1 MARAHPIRP
10 AVRDTT
16 TKQITKMKQT
26 NREIRSLE
34 GEIKMVG
41 DDRIVEGYAVV
52 FNSRSNEL
60 WDFGNGSFVEVI
72 ERDAITPE
80 LVASSDVK
88 ALLYHN
94 RERVLGRSNKGE
106 GSLTLEL
113 DDHGL
118 KYRFMAPN
126 TADGDT
132 AVELVKRGDISGSSF
147 AFTVG
152 AGGSRMEEQADGT
165 ILRTITKISGLYD
178 ITLTPD
184 PAYSDTSVAV
194 REMQARESEPSK
206 VSEPSDSAVNGASA
220 ERANDFPELG
230 NRYNNL
236 INPYNNKQYE

>member
-1 MARAHPIRP
+1 
-10 AVRDTT
+10 
-16 TKQITKMKQT
+16 MKPT

-60 WDFGNGSFVEVI
+60 WDFGDGTFVEVI
-72 ERDAITPE
+72 ERGAITPE

-118 KYRFMAPN
+118 KYRFKAPN

-147 AFTVG
+147 AFTV
-152 AGGSRMEEQADGT
+152 AKGGSRVEEQADGT

-194 REMQARESEPSK
+194 REMERLESEQ
-206 VSEPSDSAVNGASA
+206 SEPSDSAVSGAGEDA
-220 ERANDFPELG
+220 EPRANDFPELG

-236 INPYNNKQYE
+236 INPFNQQQYE

>member
-1 MARAHPIRP
+1 MS
-10 AVRDTT
+10 
-16 TKQITKMKQT
+16 QT
-26 NREIRSLE
+26 NKEVRSLE

-60 WDFGNGSFVEVI
+60 WDFGNGTFVEII
-72 ERDAITPE
+72 ERGAITPE

-94 RERVLGRSNKGE
+94 RERVLGRSNKGA

-118 KYRFMAPN
+118 KYRFTAPN

-147 AFTVG
+147 AFTV
-152 AGGSRMEEQADGT
+152 AKGGSRMEEQADGT
-165 ILRTITKISGLYD
+165 VLRTITKISGLYD

-194 REMQARESEPSK
+194 REMQARESEPSE
-206 VSEPSDSAVNGASA
+206 VSEPSEPSDSAVSDASA
-220 ERANDFPELG
+220 ERAKDFPELG

-236 INPYNNKQYE
+236 INPFNQQQYE

>member
-1 MARAHPIRP
+1 MN
-10 AVRDTT
+10 
-16 TKQITKMKQT
+16 KT
-26 NREIRSLE
+26 NREVRSLE

-60 WDFGNGSFVEVI
+60 WDFGDGSFVEVI
-72 ERDAITPE
+72 ERGAITPE

-94 RERVLGRSNKGE
+94 RERVLGRSNKGA

-118 KYRFMAPN
+118 KYRFMAPR

-147 AFTVG
+147 AFTV
-152 AGGSRMEEQADGT
+152 ATGGSRMEEQPDGT

-194 REMQARESEPSK
+194 REMQARESEPSE
-206 VSEPSDSAVNGASA
+206 VSEPSDSAASDASA
-220 ERANDFPELG
+220 ERANHFPELG

-236 INPYNNKQYE
+236 INPYNNNEYE

>member
-1 MARAHPIRP
+1 MS
-10 AVRDTT
+10 
-16 TKQITKMKQT
+16 KT
-26 NREIRSLE
+26 NREVRSLE

-60 WDFGNGSFVEVI
+60 WDFGDGTFVEII
-72 ERDAITPE
+72 ERGAITPE

-94 RERVLGRSNKGE
+94 RERVLGRSNKGA

-118 KYRFMAPN
+118 KYRFMAPH

-147 AFTVG
+147 AFTV
-152 AGGSRMEEQADGT
+152 ATGGSRMEEQADGT
-165 ILRTITKISGLYD
+165 ILRTITKIGGLYD

-194 REMQARESEPSK
+194 REMQEKQEPDATTTHEEPTANSE
-206 VSEPSDSAVNGASA
+206 EP
-220 ERANDFPELG
+220 RANDYPELG

>member
-1 MARAHPIRP
+1 MNKA
-10 AVRDTT
+10 
-16 TKQITKMKQT
+16 
-26 NREIRSLE
+26 NREVRSLE

-72 ERDAITPE
+72 ERGAITPE

-94 RERVLGRSNKGE
+94 RERVLGRSNKGA

-118 KYRFMAPN
+118 KYRFMAPR

-147 AFTVG
+147 AFTV
-152 AGGSRMEEQADGT
+152 ARGGSRMEEQADGT
-165 ILRTITKISGLYD
+165 ILRTITKINGLYD

-194 REMQARESEPSK
+194 REMQEKQEP
-206 VSEPSDSAVNGASA
+206 EPEATAKN
-220 ERANDFPELG
+220 EEPRANYYPELG
-230 NRYNNL
+230 KRYDRI
-236 INPYNNKQYE
+236 INQPL

>member
-1 MARAHPIRP
+1 
-10 AVRDTT
+10 
-16 TKQITKMKQT
+16 
-26 NREIRSLE
+26 
-34 GEIKMVG
+34 MVG

-60 WDFGNGSFVEVI
+60 WDFGDGTFVEVI

-118 KYRFMAPN
+118 KYRFMAPR

-147 AFTVG
+147 AFTV
-152 AGGSRMEEQADGT
+152 ATGGSRMEEQADGT
-165 ILRTITKISGLYD
+165 VLRTITKISGLYD

-194 REMQARESEPSK
+194 REMQASQEP
-206 VSEPSDSAVNGASA
+206 EPTA
-220 ERANDFPELG
+220 EPTPEPTAKSQEPRANDYPELG

-236 INPYNNKQYE
+236 IDPFNQQQYE

>member
-1 MARAHPIRP
+1 MS
-10 AVRDTT
+10 
-16 TKQITKMKQT
+16 QT
-26 NREIRSLE
+26 NREVRSLE

-60 WDFGNGSFVEVI
+60 WDFGDGTFVEVI
-72 ERDAITPE
+72 ERGAITPE

-118 KYRFMAPN
+118 KYRFTAPN

-147 AFTVG
+147 AFTV
-152 AGGSRMEEQADGT
+152 AKGGSRVEEQADGT
-165 ILRTITKISGLYD
+165 VLRTITKISGLYD

-194 REMQARESEPSK
+194 REMERLESEVSEPSEP
-206 VSEPSDSAVNGASA
+206 SEQSDSAVNGASA

-236 INPYNNKQYE
+236 INPFNQQQYE

>member
-1 MARAHPIRP
+1 MS
-10 AVRDTT
+10 
-16 TKQITKMKQT
+16 KT

-41 DDRIVEGYAVV
+41 EDRVIEGYAVV

-72 ERDAITPE
+72 EREAITPE

-94 RERVLGRSNKGE
+94 RERVLGRSNKGA

-147 AFTVG
+147 AFTV
-152 AGGSRMEEQADGT
+152 ATGGSRMEKQADGT
-165 ILRTITKISGLYD
+165 VLRTITKISGLYD

-194 REMQARESEPSK
+194 REAQAQESELSEQSEPS
-206 VSEPSDSAVNGASA
+206 ELSDSAVNGAGEEA
-220 ERANDFPELG
+220 EPRANDFPELG
-230 NRYNNL
+230 NRYNNI

>member
-1 MARAHPIRP
+1 MHP
-10 AVRDTT
+10 AVLEITI
-16 TKQITKMKQT
+16 KQIVMNPK

-72 ERDAITPE
+72 EREAITPE

-94 RERVLGRSNKGE
+94 RERVLGRSNKGA

-118 KYRFMAPN
+118 KYRFMAPH

-147 AFTVG
+147 AFTV
-152 AGGSRMEEQADGT
+152 AKGGSRMEEQPDGT

-194 REMQARESEPSK
+194 REMQAKQEP
-206 VSEPSDSAVNGASA
+206 EPTANSQQPTAN
-220 ERANDFPELG
+220 EEPRANDFPELG

>member
-1 MARAHPIRP
+1 MHL
-10 AVRDTT
+10 AVLETT
-16 TKQITKMKQT
+16 IKQIVMNPK

-118 KYRFMAPN
+118 KYRFMAPR

-147 AFTVG
+147 AFTV
-152 AGGSRMEEQADGT
+152 ATGGSRMEEQADGT
-165 ILRTITKISGLYD
+165 VLRTITKISGLYD

-194 REMQARESEPSK
+194 REMQEKQEPEATTTHE
-206 VSEPSDSAVNGASA
+206 EP
-220 ERANDFPELG
+220 RANDYPELG

>member
-1 MARAHPIRP
+1 MS
-10 AVRDTT
+10 
-16 TKQITKMKQT
+16 QT
-26 NREIRSLE
+26 NREVRSLE

-60 WDFGNGSFVEVI
+60 WDFGDGTFVEVI
-72 ERDAITPE
+72 ERGAITPE

-118 KYRFMAPN
+118 KYRFTAPN

-147 AFTVG
+147 AFTV
-152 AGGSRMEEQADGT
+152 ATGGSRVEEQADGT
-165 ILRTITKISGLYD
+165 VLRTITKISGLYD

-194 REMQARESEPSK
+194 REMERLESEQSEESEPSEP
-206 VSEPSDSAVNGASA
+206 SEPSDSAV
-220 ERANDFPELG
+220 RANNYSELG
-230 NRYNNL
+230 ERYNNL
-236 INPYNNKQYE
+236 INPFNQQQYE

>member
-1 MARAHPIRP
+1 MHP
-10 AVRDTT
+10 AVLETT
-16 TKQITKMKQT
+16 IKQPAVMKQT

-118 KYRFMAPN
+118 KYRFMAPR

-147 AFTVG
+147 AFTV
-152 AGGSRMEEQADGT
+152 AQGGSRMEEQADGT

-194 REMQARESEPSK
+194 REMQAQQEP
-206 VSEPSDSAVNGASA
+206 EPEATTTH
-220 ERANDFPELG
+220 EEPRANDYPELG

-236 INPYNNKQYE
+236 INPYNNNEYE

>member
-1 MARAHPIRP
+1 
-10 AVRDTT
+10 
-16 TKQITKMKQT
+16 
-26 NREIRSLE
+26 
-34 GEIKMVG
+34 MVG

-60 WDFGNGSFVEVI
+60 WDFGDGTFVEVI
-72 ERDAITPE
+72 EREAITPE

-106 GSLTLEL
+106 GSLMLEL

-118 KYRFMAPN
+118 KYRFMAPH

-147 AFTVG
+147 AFTV
-152 AGGSRMEEQADGT
+152 AQGGSRMEEQADGT

-194 REMQARESEPSK
+194 REMQASQEPTPEPTANSQEPAASE
-206 VSEPSDSAVNGASA
+206 EP
-220 ERANDFPELG
+220 RANDYPELG

-236 INPYNNKQYE
+236 IDPFNQQQYE

>member
-1 MARAHPIRP
+1 MN
-10 AVRDTT
+10 
-16 TKQITKMKQT
+16 KT
-26 NREIRSLE
+26 NREVRSLE

-60 WDFGNGSFVEVI
+60 WDFGEGSFVEVI
-72 ERDAITPE
+72 ERGAITPE

-94 RERVLGRSNKGE
+94 RERVLGRSNKGA

-118 KYRFMAPN
+118 KYRFMAPR

-147 AFTVG
+147 AFTV
-152 AGGSRMEEQADGT
+152 ARGGSRMEEQADGT
-165 ILRTITKISGLYD
+165 ILRTITKINGLYD

-194 REMQARESEPSK
+194 REMQEKQEP
-206 VSEPSDSAVNGASA
+206 EPEATAKN
-220 ERANDFPELG
+220 EEPRANYYPELG
-230 NRYNNL
+230 KRYDRI
-236 INPYNNKQYE
+236 INQPL

>member
-1 MARAHPIRP
+1 
-10 AVRDTT
+10 
-16 TKQITKMKQT
+16 MKQK

-60 WDFGNGSFVEVI
+60 WDFGDGTFVEVI

-118 KYRFMAPN
+118 KYRFMAPR

-147 AFTVG
+147 AFTV
-152 AGGSRMEEQADGT
+152 ATGGSRMEEQADGT
-165 ILRTITKISGLYD
+165 VLRTITKISGLYD

-194 REMQARESEPSK
+194 REMQASQEP
-206 VSEPSDSAVNGASA
+206 EPTA
-220 ERANDFPELG
+220 EPTPEPTAKSQEPRANDYPELG

-236 INPYNNKQYE
+236 IDPFNQQQYE

>member
-1 MARAHPIRP
+1 
-10 AVRDTT
+10 
-16 TKQITKMKQT
+16 MKPT

-60 WDFGNGSFVEVI
+60 WDFGDGTFVEVI
-72 ERDAITPE
+72 ERGAITPE

-118 KYRFMAPN
+118 KYRFKAPN

-147 AFTVG
+147 AFTV
-152 AGGSRMEEQADGT
+152 AKGGSRVEEQADGT

-184 PAYSDTSVAV
+184 HAYSDTSVAV
-194 REMQARESEPSK
+194 REMERLESEQ
-206 VSEPSDSAVNGASA
+206 SEPSDSAVSGAGEDA
-220 ERANDFPELG
+220 EPRANDFPELG

-236 INPYNNKQYE
+236 INPFNQQQYE

>member
-1 MARAHPIRP
+1 MS
-10 AVRDTT
+10 
-16 TKQITKMKQT
+16 KT
-26 NREIRSLE
+26 NREVRSLE

-60 WDFGNGSFVEVI
+60 WDFGEGAFVEVI
-72 ERDAITPE
+72 ERGAITPE

-94 RERVLGRSNKGE
+94 RERVLGRSNKGV
-106 GSLTLEL
+106 GSLTLEV
-113 DDHGL
+113 DDKGL

-147 AFTVG
+147 AFTV
-152 AGGSRMEEQADGT
+152 AKGGSHIEEQADGT
-165 ILRTITKISGLYD
+165 ILRTITKINGLYD

-194 REMQARESEPSK
+194 REMQEKQEPEATTTHE
-206 VSEPSDSAVNGASA
+206 EPTATP
-220 ERANDFPELG
+220 EEPRANYYPELG
-230 NRYNNL
+230 KRYNNL
-236 INPYNNKQYE
+236 NNPYNNNEYE

>member
-1 MARAHPIRP
+1 MAI
-10 AVRDTT
+10 
-16 TKQITKMKQT
+16 KQQTKMKPT

-60 WDFGNGSFVEVI
+60 WDFGDGTFVEII
-72 ERDAITPE
+72 ERGAITPE

-118 KYRFMAPN
+118 KYRFKAPN

-147 AFTVG
+147 AFTV
-152 AGGSRMEEQADGT
+152 ATGGSRMEEQADGT

-194 REMQARESEPSK
+194 REMQERQEP
-206 VSEPSDSAVNGASA
+206 EPTANSQEA
-220 ERANDFPELG
+220 RANDFSELG

-236 INPYNNKQYE
+236 INPFNQQQYE

>member
-1 MARAHPIRP
+1 MMNKA
-10 AVRDTT
+10 
-16 TKQITKMKQT
+16 
-26 NREIRSLE
+26 NREVRSLE

-72 ERDAITPE
+72 ERGAITPE

-94 RERVLGRSNKGE
+94 RERVLGRSNKGA

-118 KYRFMAPN
+118 KYRFMAPR

-147 AFTVG
+147 AFTV
-152 AGGSRMEEQADGT
+152 ARGGSRMEEQADGT
-165 ILRTITKISGLYD
+165 ILRTITKINGLYD

-194 REMQARESEPSK
+194 REMQEKQEP
-206 VSEPSDSAVNGASA
+206 EPEATAKN
-220 ERANDFPELG
+220 EEPRANYYPELG
-230 NRYNNL
+230 KRYDRI
-236 INPYNNKQYE
+236 INQPL

>member
-1 MARAHPIRP
+1 MGRAHPIPPAALEPTKQP
-10 AVRDTT
+10 AV
-16 TKQITKMKQT
+16 MKQK
-26 NREIRSLE
+26 NREVRSLE

-60 WDFGNGSFVEVI
+60 WDFGDGTFVEVI
-72 ERDAITPE
+72 EREAITPE

-106 GSLTLEL
+106 GSLMLEL

-118 KYRFMAPN
+118 KYRFMAPH

-147 AFTVG
+147 AFTV
-152 AGGSRMEEQADGT
+152 AQGGSRMEEQADGT

-194 REMQARESEPSK
+194 REMQASQEPTPEPTANSQEPAASE
-206 VSEPSDSAVNGASA
+206 EP
-220 ERANDFPELG
+220 RANDYPELG

-236 INPYNNKQYE
+236 IDPFNQQQYE

>member
-1 MARAHPIRP
+1 MHPVALEI
-10 AVRDTT
+10 T
-16 TKQITKMKQT
+16 TKQQIVMKQT

-72 ERDAITPE
+72 EREAITPE
-80 LVASSDVK
+80 LIASSDVK

-118 KYRFMAPN
+118 KYRFMAPR

-147 AFTVG
+147 AFTV
-152 AGGSRMEEQADGT
+152 ATGGSRMEEQADGT
-165 ILRTITKISGLYD
+165 VLRTITKISGLYD

-194 REMQARESEPSK
+194 REMQEKQEP
-206 VSEPSDSAVNGASA
+206 EPEATTTH
-220 ERANDFPELG
+220 EEPRANDYPELG

>member
-1 MARAHPIRP
+1 MN
-10 AVRDTT
+10 
-16 TKQITKMKQT
+16 KT
-26 NREIRSLE
+26 NREVRSLE

-60 WDFGNGSFVEVI
+60 WDFGSGSFVEVI
-72 ERDAITPE
+72 ERGAITPE

-94 RERVLGRSNKGE
+94 RERVLGRSNKGA

-118 KYRFMAPN
+118 KYRFMAPR

-147 AFTVG
+147 AFTV
-152 AGGSRMEEQADGT
+152 ARGGSRMEEQADGT
-165 ILRTITKISGLYD
+165 ILRTITKINGLYD

-194 REMQARESEPSK
+194 REMQEKQEP
-206 VSEPSDSAVNGASA
+206 EPEATAKN
-220 ERANDFPELG
+220 EEPRANYYPELG
-230 NRYNNL
+230 KRYDRI
-236 INPYNNKQYE
+236 INQPL

>member
-1 MARAHPIRP
+1 
-10 AVRDTT
+10 
-16 TKQITKMKQT
+16 
-26 NREIRSLE
+26 
-34 GEIKMVG
+34 MVG

-60 WDFGNGSFVEVI
+60 WNFGDGTFVEVI
-72 ERDAITPE
+72 EREAITPE

-118 KYRFMAPN
+118 KYRFMAPH

-147 AFTVG
+147 AFTV
-152 AGGSRMEEQADGT
+152 ASGGSRMEEQADGT

-194 REMQARESEPSK
+194 REMQASQEP
-206 VSEPSDSAVNGASA
+206 EPTA
-220 ERANDFPELG
+220 EPTPEPTAKSQEPRANDYPELG

-236 INPYNNKQYE
+236 IDPFNQQQYE

>member
-1 MARAHPIRP
+1 MHL
-10 AVRDTT
+10 AVLETT
-16 TKQITKMKQT
+16 IKQIVMNPK

-60 WDFGNGSFVEVI
+60 WDFGDGSFVEVI

-118 KYRFMAPN
+118 KYRFMAPH

-147 AFTVG
+147 AFTV
-152 AGGSRMEEQADGT
+152 ATGGSRMEEQADGT
-165 ILRTITKISGLYD
+165 VLRTITKISGLYD

-194 REMQARESEPSK
+194 REMQEKQEPEATTTHEEPTANSE
-206 VSEPSDSAVNGASA
+206 EP
-220 ERANDFPELG
+220 RANDYPELG

>member
-1 MARAHPIRP
+1 MMN
-10 AVRDTT
+10 
-16 TKQITKMKQT
+16 KT
-26 NREIRSLE
+26 NREVRSLE

-60 WDFGNGSFVEVI
+60 WDFGEGSFVEVI
-72 ERDAITPE
+72 ERGAITPE

-94 RERVLGRSNKGE
+94 RERVLGRSNKGA

-118 KYRFMAPN
+118 KYRFMAPR

-147 AFTVG
+147 AFTV
-152 AGGSRMEEQADGT
+152 ARGGSRMEEQADGT
-165 ILRTITKISGLYD
+165 ILRTITKINGLYD

-194 REMQARESEPSK
+194 REMQEKQEP
-206 VSEPSDSAVNGASA
+206 EPEATAKN
-220 ERANDFPELG
+220 EEPRANYYPELG
-230 NRYNNL
+230 KRYDRI
-236 INPYNNKQYE
+236 INQPL

>member
-1 MARAHPIRP
+1 MHL
-10 AVRDTT
+10 AVLETT
-16 TKQITKMKQT
+16 IKQIVMNPK

-60 WDFGNGSFVEVI
+60 WDFGDGTFVEVI

-118 KYRFMAPN
+118 KYRFMAPH

-147 AFTVG
+147 AFTV
-152 AGGSRMEEQADGT
+152 AQGGSRMEEQADGT

-194 REMQARESEPSK
+194 REMQTKQEPEPEATTTHEEPTANSE
-206 VSEPSDSAVNGASA
+206 EP
-220 ERANDFPELG
+220 RANDYPELG

>member
-1 MARAHPIRP
+1 
-10 AVRDTT
+10 
-16 TKQITKMKQT
+16 
-26 NREIRSLE
+26 
-34 GEIKMVG
+34 MVG

-60 WDFGNGSFVEVI
+60 WDFGDGTFVEVI
-72 ERDAITPE
+72 EREAITPE

-118 KYRFMAPN
+118 KYRFMAPH

-147 AFTVG
+147 AFTV
-152 AGGSRMEEQADGT
+152 ATGGSRMEEQADGT

-194 REMQARESEPSK
+194 REMQASQEPTP
-206 VSEPSDSAVNGASA
+206 EPTA
-220 ERANDFPELG
+220 EPTPEPTAKSQEPRANDYPELG

-236 INPYNNKQYE
+236 IPFNQQQYE

>member
-1 MARAHPIRP
+1 MS
-10 AVRDTT
+10 
-16 TKQITKMKQT
+16 QT
-26 NREIRSLE
+26 NKEIRSLE

-72 ERDAITPE
+72 ERDAITPD
-80 LVASSDVK
+80 LLASSDVK

-106 GSLTLEL
+106 GSLILKL

-118 KYRFMAPN
+118 RYRFTAPN

-147 AFTVG
+147 AFTV
-152 AGGSRMEEQADGT
+152 AKGGSRMEEQPDGT
-165 ILRTITKISGLYD
+165 ILRTITKINGLYD

-194 REMQARESEPSK
+194 REMQEKQEPESDATAKNEEPRT
-206 VSEPSDSAVNGASA
+206 NYY
-220 ERANDFPELG
+220 PELG
-230 NRYNNL
+230 KRYNNL
-236 INPYNNKQYE
+236 NNPYNNKQYE

>member
-1 MARAHPIRP
+1 
-10 AVRDTT
+10 
-16 TKQITKMKQT
+16 
-26 NREIRSLE
+26 
-34 GEIKMVG
+34 MVG

-60 WDFGNGSFVEVI
+60 WDFGDGTFVEVI
-72 ERDAITPE
+72 EREAITPE

-106 GSLTLEL
+106 GSLMLEL

-118 KYRFMAPN
+118 KYRFMAPH

-147 AFTVG
+147 AFTV
-152 AGGSRMEEQADGT
+152 AQGGSRMEEQADGT

-194 REMQARESEPSK
+194 REMQASQEPEPTPEPTANSQEPAASE
-206 VSEPSDSAVNGASA
+206 EP
-220 ERANDFPELG
+220 RANDYPELG

-236 INPYNNKQYE
+236 IDPFNQQQYE

>member
-1 MARAHPIRP
+1 MS
-10 AVRDTT
+10 
-16 TKQITKMKQT
+16 QT
-26 NREIRSLE
+26 NKEIRSLE

-80 LVASSDVK
+80 LLASSDVK

-126 TADGDT
+126 TPDGDT

-147 AFTVG
+147 AFTV
-152 AGGSRMEEQADGT
+152 AKGGSRMEEQPDGT
-165 ILRTITKISGLYD
+165 ILRTITKINGLYD

-194 REMQARESEPSK
+194 REMQEGQEP
-206 VSEPSDSAVNGASA
+206 EPDATAKN
-220 ERANDFPELG
+220 EEPRANYYTELG
-230 NRYNNL
+230 KRYNNL
-236 INPYNNKQYE
+236 NNPYNNNEYE

>member
-1 MARAHPIRP
+1 MHPVALEI
-10 AVRDTT
+10 T
-16 TKQITKMKQT
+16 TKQQIVMKQT

-72 ERDAITPE
+72 EREASTPE
-80 LVASSDVK
+80 LIASSDVK

-118 KYRFMAPN
+118 KYRFMAPR

-147 AFTVG
+147 AFTV
-152 AGGSRMEEQADGT
+152 ATGGSRMEEQADGT
-165 ILRTITKISGLYD
+165 VLRTITKISGLYD

-194 REMQARESEPSK
+194 REMQEKQEP
-206 VSEPSDSAVNGASA
+206 EPEATTTH
-220 ERANDFPELG
+220 EEPRANDYPELG

>member
-1 MARAHPIRP
+1 MHRAHPRLP
-10 AVRDTT
+10 AVLGMAI
-16 TKQITKMKQT
+16 KQQTKMKPT

-60 WDFGNGSFVEVI
+60 WDFGDGTFVEVI
-72 ERDAITPE
+72 ERGAITPE

-118 KYRFMAPN
+118 KYRFTAPN

-147 AFTVG
+147 AFTV
-152 AGGSRMEEQADGT
+152 ATGGSRVEEQADGT

-194 REMQARESEPSK
+194 REMQASQEP
-206 VSEPSDSAVNGASA
+206 EP
-220 ERANDFPELG
+220 RANDFPELG

-236 INPYNNKQYE
+236 INPFNQQQYE

>member
-1 MARAHPIRP
+1 
-10 AVRDTT
+10 
-16 TKQITKMKQT
+16 MKPT
-26 NREIRSLE
+26 NREVRTLD

-60 WDFGNGSFVEVI
+60 WDFGDGTFVEVI
-72 ERDAITPE
+72 ERGAITPE
-80 LVASSDVK
+80 LLAESDVK

-94 RERVLGRSNKGE
+94 RERVLGRSNKGA

-113 DDHGL
+113 DDKGL
-118 KYRFMAPN
+118 KYRFKAPN

-147 AFTVG
+147 AFTV
-152 AGGSRMEEQADGT
+152 AKGGSRVEELADGT
-165 ILRTITKISGLYD
+165 VLRTITKISGLYD

-194 REMQARESEPSK
+194 REMQAQKSEPSEP
-206 VSEPSDSAVNGASA
+206 SEPSDSAV
-220 ERANDFPELG
+220 RANNYSELG
-230 NRYNNL
+230 ERYNNL
-236 INPYNNKQYE
+236 INPFNQQQYE

>member
-1 MARAHPIRP
+1 MNP
-10 AVRDTT
+10 
-16 TKQITKMKQT
+16 T

-60 WDFGNGSFVEVI
+60 WDFGDGTFVEVI
-72 ERDAITPE
+72 ERGAITPE

-94 RERVLGRSNKGE
+94 RERVLGRSNKGA

-118 KYRFMAPN
+118 KYRFTAPN

-147 AFTVG
+147 AFTV
-152 AGGSRMEEQADGT
+152 ATGGSRMEEQADGT
-165 ILRTITKISGLYD
+165 VLRTITKISGLYD

-194 REMQARESEPSK
+194 REMQRLESEPSE
-206 VSEPSDSAVNGASA
+206 VSEPSEPSDSAVSGAS
-220 ERANDFPELG
+220 EDTEPRANDFPELG

>member
-1 MARAHPIRP
+1 
-10 AVRDTT
+10 
-16 TKQITKMKQT
+16 MKPT

-60 WDFGNGSFVEVI
+60 WDFGDGTFVEVI
-72 ERDAITPE
+72 ERGAITPE

-94 RERVLGRSNKGE
+94 RERVLGRSNKGA

-118 KYRFMAPN
+118 KYRFTAPN

-147 AFTVG
+147 AFTV
-152 AGGSRMEEQADGT
+152 AKGGSRVEEQADGT

-194 REMQARESEPSK
+194 REMERLESEQSEQ
-206 VSEPSDSAVNGASA
+206 SEPSDSAVNGASA

-236 INPYNNKQYE
+236 INPFNQQQYE

>member
-1 MARAHPIRP
+1 MN
-10 AVRDTT
+10 
-16 TKQITKMKQT
+16 KT
-26 NREIRSLE
+26 NREVRSLE

-60 WDFGNGSFVEVI
+60 WDFGEGSFVEVI
-72 ERDAITPE
+72 ERGAITPE

-94 RERVLGRSNKGE
+94 RERVLGRSNKGA

-118 KYRFMAPN
+118 KYRFMAPR

-147 AFTVG
+147 AFTV
-152 AGGSRMEEQADGT
+152 AHGGSRMEEQADGT

-194 REMQARESEPSK
+194 REMQEKQEP
-206 VSEPSDSAVNGASA
+206 EPEATAKN
-220 ERANDFPELG
+220 EEPRANYYPELG
-230 NRYNNL
+230 KRYDRI
-236 INPYNNKQYE
+236 INQPL

>member
-1 MARAHPIRP
+1 MHP
-10 AVRDTT
+10 AVLEITI
-16 TKQITKMKQT
+16 KQIVMNPK

-72 ERDAITPE
+72 EREAITPE

-94 RERVLGRSNKGE
+94 RERVLGRSNKGA

-113 DDHGL
+113 DSKGL
-118 KYRFMAPN
+118 KYRFTAPN

-147 AFTVG
+147 AFTV
-152 AGGSRMEEQADGT
+152 AQGGSRMEEQADGT

-194 REMQARESEPSK
+194 REMLASKEPTP
-206 VSEPSDSAVNGASA
+206 EQT
-220 ERANDFPELG
+220 ANSQHPTAKTFPELG

-236 INPYNNKQYE
+236 INPFNQQQYE